1 MGIHVE
7 SNSWEL
13 AALRFV
19 ATEGPSWKLS
29 KVSPASLFDG
39 DEIFLDTLETG
50 STRFIQL
57 ELEGTAAGLDLQ
69 LSGLVD
75 GKPLAAI
82 PARAL
87 LMDDD

>member
-1 MGIHVE
+1 ME
-7 SNSWEL
+7 TFQSLTS
-13 AALRFV
+13 
-19 ATEGPSWKLS
+19 
-29 KVSPASLFDG
+29 SLFDG

-87 LMDDD
+87 LMDDE

>member
-1 MGIHVE
+1 MKITNTPG
-7 SNSWEL
+7 NN
-13 AALRFV
+13 
-19 ATEGPSWKLS
+19 
-29 KVSPASLFDG
+29 LFIRL
-39 DEIFLDTLETG
+39 IFLDTLETG

-75 GKPLAAI
+75 GKPLAAL